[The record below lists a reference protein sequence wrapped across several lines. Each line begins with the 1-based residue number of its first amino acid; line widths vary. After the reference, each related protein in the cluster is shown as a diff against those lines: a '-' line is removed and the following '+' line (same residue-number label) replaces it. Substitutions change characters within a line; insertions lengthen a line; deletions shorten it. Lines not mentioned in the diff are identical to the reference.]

1 MPRPSLKNQ
10 RREEILDAYEICVAK
25 YGVEGATLEKTAEE
39 AGLARALLRHHV
51 GNREELLDALVNRF
65 LKKSA
70 QETDIFYASLPA
82 NDRMETLISWLF
94 DPNYSDSRSVLVA
107 EALIAASEARPE
119 LGTKVKDWVQ
129 DFINQLMK
137 EVRVFAP
144 DESPEAIEEVAMG
157 ITALYFNAE
166 SLSPLGA
173 MPNIRK
179 TAAASCLRLLK
190 SLNRGDVQ

>member
-10 RREEILDAYEICVAK
+10 RREEILDAYEICVAR

-51 GNREELLDALVNRF
+51 GNREELLEALVNRF
-65 LKKSA
+65 LEKSA
-70 QETDIFYASLPA
+70 HQTTAFYEALPSRG
-82 NDRMETLISWLF
+82 RMETLVNLLF
-94 DPNYSDSRSVLVA
+94 DPDYSDSHSVLVA

-119 LGTKVKDWVQ
+119 LGQKIKAWVQ
-129 DFINQLMK
+129 DFVDQLTR
-137 EVRVFAP
+137 EVSLYAP
-144 DESPEAIEEVAMG
+144 LEEPEAIEEVAMG

-173 MPNIRK
+173 IPNIRK
-179 TAAASCLRLLK
+179 TSTASCLRLLK
-190 SLNRGDVQ
+190 SLKKGVVQ